1 MNQLQDT
8 FIDAKKVT
16 KHVFISVTNTLT
28 QIDVPIGQLC
38 NIKANESK
46 LCLKCGRLVGLK
58 DTIP

>member
-1 MNQLQDT
+1 MFLFQLQ
-8 FIDAKKVT
+8 IL
-16 KHVFISVTNTLT
+16 LT